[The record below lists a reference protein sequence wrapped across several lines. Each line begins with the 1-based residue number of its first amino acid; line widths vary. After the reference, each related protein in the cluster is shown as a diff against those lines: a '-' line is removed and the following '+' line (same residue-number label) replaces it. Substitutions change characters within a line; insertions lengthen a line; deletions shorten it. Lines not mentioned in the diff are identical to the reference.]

1 MGIKK
6 DLSEIAKPPKPGDQ
20 QSWMVY
26 RGAVDDSTLS
36 YTEIL
41 KHPIDIRK
49 AEVIICRRAFFH
61 PRLSRDEDLIA
72 GRHEWRTVGAIVI
85 PHHAAQYWLVGFRR
99 LMDIPKAELDNY
111 YGKWIYEIQYGRRT
125 KTGERYKAAR
135 FSIEKG
141 KDGPAYHVRVWTAR
155 GDGKRLA
162 TRAGFMVRGEDD
174 PMLEKLLEV
183 LEWAV
188 KYGGELVPAEGAQSV
203 EVEDSE

>member
-6 DLSEIAKPPKPGDQ
+6 DLSALGLRPSVPLAH
-20 QSWMVY
+20 QSVY
-26 RGAVDDSTLS
+26 QSPVEDSSLS
-36 YTEIL
+36 YVEIF
-41 KHPIDIRK
+41 KNPINIRK
-49 AEVIICRRAFFH
+49 AEVIICRRSFFH

-72 GRHEWRTVGAIVI
+72 GHHEWRTVGTIAI

-99 LMDIPKAELDNY
+99 LMDIPKTELDNY

-141 KDGPAYHVRVWTAR
+141 KDGPAYHARVWSAR
-155 GDGKRLA
+155 GGGKRVP
-162 TRAGFMVRGEDD
+162 TRAGLMIRGEDD

-188 KYGGELVPAEGAQSV
+188 KYGGELVPAEGAVSV
-203 EVEDSE
+203 EVEDGD